1 MKVAC
6 LQLTTTGNYEKNLK
20 KILIL
25 YKKCI
30 FKGADFI
37 LTPETSSIMSDD
49 KKKLKEIV
57 YSMKLDPLIKE
68 TKKICLK
75 YKKWILIGS
84 LAIKDRVDLRN
95 RSVLIGPSGK
105 VKCYYFVMTNL
116 KVEKL

>member
-6 LQLTTTGNYEKNLK
+6 IQLSTGENYEKNLK

-30 FKGADFI
+30 SKGADFI

-57 YSMKLDPLIKE
+57 HSMKLDSLI
-68 TKKICLK
+68 
-75 YKKWILIGS
+75 
-84 LAIKDRVDLRN
+84 R
-95 RSVLIGPSGK
+95 
-105 VKCYYFVMTNL
+105 
-116 KVEKL
+116 